1 VNSTVAGHKVE
12 LLAREALG
20 LTSATVFQQYRER
33 IYRYILQLVRDEA
46 EAEDLTQETFLRAH
60 RRLETLQ
67 DAASLAVW
75 LYRIATH
82 VCYDRFRQSSYRSE
96 KSLDVAADDSPSPAE
111 VQHADTN
118 ALGLDQV
125 VERAE
130 MSACVQ
136 GFLEELPDDHRMAIM
151 LHDLHGLTNPE
162 VARMLGCSLETVKIR
177 VHRARSRLK
186 AALTAGCEFSHD
198 ERGALVCDRK
208 PRSQ

>member
-1 VNSTVAGHKVE
+1 ME
-12 LLAREALG
+12 LLSTKEAAG
-20 LTSATVFQQYRER
+20 LTSAIIFQQYRER
-33 IYRYILQLVRDEA
+33 IHRYILHLVRDEA

-67 DAASLAVW
+67 ESAALAVW

-82 VCYDRFRQSSYRSE
+82 VCYDRFRESSYRHPGE
-96 KSLDVAADDSPSPAE
+96 SLDGAAADSLDPAE
-111 VQHADTN
+111 AQHADTN
-118 ALGLDQV
+118 ALRLDQV

-136 GFLEELPDDHRMAIM
+136 GFLEELPDDHRIAIM

-162 VARMLGCSLETVKIR
+162 VAQMLGCSLETVKIR
-177 VHRARSRLK
+177 VHRARRRLK